1 MPASRSGRIEERV
14 LLGLAPAGED
24 ETAAR
29 LEALAQVGERARRIG
44 EEHDAE
50 PRRHEVG
57 AVGLEVVDGGVGA
70 FEPDDQVLG
79 RPLAGARQHRLGNVE
94 PQHLAAGTDA
104 GGEVDR
110 RRAAAAADVDHAIA
124 RLWRR
129 DGDEPVGNRAQNL
142 ILMFLVVGPSLSGA
156 GVPVLGLRGIVGVD
170 WRRGHGASSFGARC
184 AFQFERGFRSETM
197 GAAMRALGDVV

>member
-1 MPASRSGRIEERV
+1 MPASRNGTIEPGI
-14 LLGLAPAGED
+14 LLGLTPAGED

-29 LEALAQVGERARRIG
+29 LEALAQVGERARWIG

-57 AVGLEVVDGGVGA
+57 AVGLEIIDGGVGA
-70 FEPDDQVLG
+70 FEPDGQVLR

-94 PQHLAAGTDA
+94 PEDLATRTDA

-110 RRAAAAADVDHAIA
+110 RRAAAAADIDHAIA

-129 DGDEPVGNRAQNL
+129 DRDEPVGNRAQNL

-156 GVPVLGLRGIVGVD
+156 GVPILRLRGIVGVD
-170 WRRGHGASSFGARC
+170 WRRGHGASSLDARC
-184 AFQFERGFRSETM
+184 AFQLSEVFAQM
-197 GAAMRALGDVV
+197 QWEAY